1 MKKLSLLFTKDGL
14 QWHISKGKTVLEEAF
29 HFVTEETSPH
39 LVEQKLDEILKF
51 DDYKEI
57 EVISALNHFSL
68 TPDTFAEHELGYKLI
83 SYNAPV
89 DEANEEL
96 MLSVNKKFAVQ
107 FYYTFPKHFYQK
119 IKAKNYLR
127 NLISLAKNF

>member
-14 QWHISKGKTVLEEAF
+14 QWHISKGKSVLEEAF

-39 LVEQKLDEILKF
+39 LVEEKLDDVLKF

-68 TPDTFAEHELGYKLI
+68 TPDSFTVHELGYKLI

-89 DEANEEL
+89 DEANEESQRRSASL
-96 MLSVNKKFAVQ
+96 TKSTRYSNFS
-107 FYYTFPKHFYQK
+107 
-119 IKAKNYLR
+119 ILR
-127 NLISLAKNF
+127 PCPSI

>member
-68 TPDTFAEHELGYKLI
+68 TPDRFTEHELGYKLI

-89 DEANEEL
+89 DEANE
-96 MLSVNKKFAVQ
+96 Q
-107 FYYTFPKHFYQK
+107 
-119 IKAKNYLR
+119 
-127 NLISLAKNF
+127 

>member
-1 MKKLSLLFTKDGL
+1 MVYNGTFLKENSARRS
-14 QWHISKGKTVLEEAF
+14 ISFRDRRNFASF
-29 HFVTEETSPH
+29 SRR
-39 LVEQKLDEILKF
+39 KLDDVLKF

-68 TPDTFAEHELGYKLI
+68 YSDTFAEHELGYKLI

-96 MLSVNKKFAVQ
+96 MLCE
-107 FYYTFPKHFYQK
+107 QK
-119 IKAKNYLR
+119 ICGAILLHFFQSIFKKN
-127 NLISLAKNF
+127 

>member
-39 LVEQKLDEILKF
+39 LVEEKLDDVLKF
-51 DDYKEI
+51 DDDKEI

-68 TPDTFAEHELGYKLI
+68 TPDTFAEHELGY
-83 SYNAPV
+83 N
-89 DEANEEL
+89 
-96 MLSVNKKFAVQ
+96 
-107 FYYTFPKHFYQK
+107 
-119 IKAKNYLR
+119 
-127 NLISLAKNF
+127 

>member
-1 MKKLSLLFTKDGL
+1 MKL
-14 QWHISKGKTVLEEAF
+14 
-29 HFVTEETSPH
+29 
-39 LVEQKLDEILKF
+39 LKF

-96 MLSVNKKFAVQ
+96 MLSVNKNLRCNFTTLFQ
-107 FYYTFPKHFYQK
+107 SIFT
-119 IKAKNYLR
+119 KN
-127 NLISLAKNF
+127 